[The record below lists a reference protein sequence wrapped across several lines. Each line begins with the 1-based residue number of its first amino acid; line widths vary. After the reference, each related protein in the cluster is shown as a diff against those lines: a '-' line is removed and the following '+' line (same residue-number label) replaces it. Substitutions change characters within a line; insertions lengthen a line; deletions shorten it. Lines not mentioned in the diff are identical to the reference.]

1 MDFYHRLFLQQY
13 IWWYLCKAKERIRG
27 CTVEGIIGV
36 GTGAGGSLNASIG
49 FDESG
54 NTVFFKIGA
63 SGGAAIGSGWFVG
76 QSHTLIVNP

>member
-1 MDFYHRLFLQQY
+1 M
-13 IWWYLCKAKERIRG
+13 
-27 CTVEGIIGV
+27 

-76 QSHTLIVNP
+76 QSHTLIINP